1 MSALFRPKLL
11 IRRTLFYTHFFTRNY
26 TTGMVKNFSKEDNGL
41 IPVRV
46 EIWGPFIYVN
56 LSGDAPPVKDYL
68 GRTVTDLEAFP
79 FDELVT
85 VKEDKFEVKA
95 NWKLL
100 AENYIDFYHLSVSVA
115 VACRCSF
122 FKGGPYLILCAF
134 YF

>member
-1 MSALFRPKLL
+1 
-11 IRRTLFYTHFFTRNY
+11 
-26 TTGMVKNFSKEDNGL
+26 MVKNFIKEDNGL

-85 VKEDKFEVKA
+85 VKEDKFEEA
-95 NWKLL
+95 
-100 AENYIDFYHLSVSVA
+100 LSVAKEQVENGA
-115 VACRCSF
+115 TIIDINMDVQAT
-122 FKGGPYLILCAF
+122 
-134 YF
+134 